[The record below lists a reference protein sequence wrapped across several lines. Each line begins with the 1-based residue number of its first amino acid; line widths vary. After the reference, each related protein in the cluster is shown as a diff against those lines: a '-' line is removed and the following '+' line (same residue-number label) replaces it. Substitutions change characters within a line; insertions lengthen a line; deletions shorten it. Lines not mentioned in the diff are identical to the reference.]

1 MNENPSLGVVLAY
14 NVEMDHPMIGN
25 SVNPPHMLLVYTHV
39 CIQEETLIY
48 TLCLGCPLFLL
59 DVRMIHMVLGSVVAS
74 VVVASVVDAS
84 VVDASVVDAS
94 VVDASVVVA
103 SVVSLHYSEIGTCSK
118 LLRSPPFFF
127 PDHS

>member
-1 MNENPSLGVVLAY
+1 
-14 NVEMDHPMIGN
+14 MIGN
-25 SVNPPHMLLVYTHV
+25 SVQPRQILLMYTYV

-59 DVRMIHMVLGSVVAS
+59 DVKMIHMGLGSVVDAS

-84 VVDASVVDAS
+84 VVDASVV
-94 VVDASVVVA
+94 VASVVVA
-103 SVVSLHYSEIGTCSK
+103 SVVVASGVSLHYSEIGTCSK
-118 LLRSPPFFF
+118 LLRSPPFFY